1 MSNQAHTGY
10 ADEQAIPDSHGHH
23 VTTGYAGEQRL
34 SWKGV
39 PGFKPILLIIA
50 FGLFALGVIMP
61 PSQSLLDLV
70 TMKSPPGYKLDRGT
84 ENIVETVNKK
94 LRPDAFKAYQAEKEG
109 KAVVQDK
116 PHAAGEEA
124 AHEAAKP
131 LMNADQVA
139 RLGKLMVL
147 LLLFCAFLW
156 GTEALPLGATDIMV
170 AVIMYA
176 FAVLPIDEI
185 ARSYMQDAVFFI
197 FGILAVA
204 VGVSKTGLDKRIGLI
219 LLSRIKGPKAFA
231 FIFYPAI
238 SISASFLSEHALVA
252 LLIPVLMGVYK
263 VTCKMYG
270 VEKDRALALFLVL
283 GMCFAANHGGPGS
296 PAAGGRNAIMV
307 GYLMANGTPIGF
319 MDWVKFG
326 MPFVPVCAACIGMY
340 MYFMLR
346 SRFKVPTFNPS
357 DIVKAEA
364 ERMGKMSV
372 REIAMAIILVVL
384 VAAWIILGEHSG
396 LGGPTLYAVMAMFLC
411 RIVTWDDLQKG
422 VSFDVVGLYAA
433 ACAMGVG
440 LKFTGGALWMANA
453 FVGYLPD
460 FLTKGDN
467 LAVGVSL
474 LSGTIT
480 NFMSDGAT
488 VAALGP
494 IVLPMGTLAEV
505 HPWKVGLACAFASS
519 FANALVVGTPNN
531 AIAFSMCRDPET
543 GERLM
548 EVTDFIK
555 YGVGVTVIAWLVLW
569 FWSIFGYW
577 QLLNWP
583 AF

>member
-1 MSNQAHTGY
+1 MHVNAGF
-10 ADEQAIPDSHGHH
+10 ADEQPL
-23 VTTGYAGEQRL
+23 T
-34 SWKGV
+34 WKGV

-50 FGLFALGVIMP
+50 VGLFVLGILLP
-61 PSQSLLDLV
+61 PPQALLDMV
-70 TMKSPPGYKLDRGT
+70 SQKNPPGYKLDRGT
-84 ENIVETVNKK
+84 ETITETVNRK
-94 LRPDAFKAYQAEKEG
+94 LRPEAFKAHQAAKEG
-109 KAVVQDK
+109 KGVEKEK
-116 PHAAGEEA
+116 PQVAMAEEG
-124 AHEAAKP
+124 AHEEEKP
-131 LMNADQVA
+131 LLSADQVA
-139 RLGKLMVL
+139 RMAKLMVL

-156 GTEALPLGATDIMV
+156 GTEALPLGATDLLV
-170 AVIMYA
+170 AVVMYV
-176 FAVLPIDEI
+176 FAILPIDEI
-185 ARSYMQDAVFFI
+185 ARAFMQDAVFFI

-219 LLSRIKGPKAFA
+219 LLSRIKSPKAFA

-263 VTCKMYG
+263 VTCRMYG

-307 GYLMANGTPIGF
+307 GYLMAQGTPIAF
-319 MDWVKFG
+319 IDWMKYG
-326 MPFVPVCAACIGMY
+326 MPFVPVAAACIGLY
-340 MYFMLR
+340 MYLLLKPK
-346 SRFKVPTFNPS
+346 FKVETFNPS
-357 DIVKAEA
+357 EIVKAEVA
-364 ERMGKMSV
+364 KMGKLRG
-372 REIAMAIILVVL
+372 REALMAVILVCL
-384 VAAWIILGEHSG
+384 VAAWVILGEHSG
-396 LGGPTLYAVMAMFLC
+396 LGGPTLYAVMAMFLG
-411 RIVTWDDLQKG
+411 RIITWSDVQSG
-422 VSFDVVGLYAA
+422 VAFDVVGLYAA

-440 LKFTGGALWMANA
+440 LKFTGGALWMASA
-453 FVGYLPD
+453 FVEALPG
-460 FLTKGDN
+460 FLTEGDN
-467 LAVGVSL
+467 LAIGVSL
-474 LSGTIT
+474 LTGTMT

-494 IVLPMGTLAEV
+494 IVLPMATIAQV

-531 AIAFSMCRDPET
+531 AIAFTMCRDPET

-555 YGVGVTVIAWLVLW
+555 YGVGVCFIAWAVLW
-569 FWSIFGYW
+569 FWAIFGYW
-577 QLLNWP
+577 RLLSWP